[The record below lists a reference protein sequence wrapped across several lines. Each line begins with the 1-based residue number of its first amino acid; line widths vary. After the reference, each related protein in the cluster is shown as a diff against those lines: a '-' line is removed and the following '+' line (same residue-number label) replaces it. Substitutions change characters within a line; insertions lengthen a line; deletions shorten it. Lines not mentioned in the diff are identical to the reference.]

1 MVFQALNIDFSA
13 YIIKKLFL
21 LDKADLIYIK
31 QEVKT
36 IARLTYIRLISY
48 NI

>member
-1 MVFQALNIDFSA
+1 MDSST
-13 YIIKKLFL
+13 YIIKKSIL

-36 IARLTYIRLISY
+36 ITYLTYIRLISY
-48 NI
+48 NIPYLY